1 MHPLKKKTYCIW
13 QIERDQMHNL
23 NDLDYL
29 FVSITQ
35 FCLLLTRTKSTEHKI
50 IAFFKPNIIGYYIFW
65 RLC

>member
-13 QIERDQMHNL
+13 QIESDQMHNL

-35 FCLLLTRTKSTEHKI
+35 FRFLLTRTKSTEHKI
-50 IAFFKPNIIGYYIFW
+50 IAFF
-65 RLC
+65 